1 MAGKCASKDYSCYL
15 KGSYYQDLSAEAK
28 GPLVDVIKNLP
39 EGVQS
44 FFVSTEEGSSTEW
57 PTEDGTSDYKIGN
70 TWVRVGDEDLTGF
83 RKLESKPLLSAF
95 QAVVDKR
102 SKSVELDEKPGNAD
116 KVVELENGKL
126 YITHRAKEW
135 WNESGNFP
143 DDLQLLDDHG
153 LQWIRLEADE
163 QNAYRDLVEQEVN
176 SPEGVV
182 GDVAV
187 NEVGESDEARSMIEE
202 KIEGMTEEV
211 TTPDDFFEAY
221 DIDVKSYMQLANGD
235 IYRTTYEEGY
245 DGYGYNTL
253 NSGLVLG
260 SVSVSVEDVM
270 KFLAAAVFCI
280 IAIIL
285 LLKRVVFGG
294 GSRTTTYY
302 FPR

>member
-1 MAGKCASKDYSCYL
+1 MAGECASKDYSCYL

-44 FFVSTEEGSSTEW
+44 FFVSTVEGSM
-57 PTEDGTSDYKIGN
+57 EDGTSDYRIGN
-70 TWVRVGDEDLTGF
+70 TWVRVGDDEDLTGF

-102 SKSVELDEKPGNAD
+102 SKSVELDEKPGNTD

-163 QNAYRDLVEQEVN
+163 QNAYRDLVEQELN
-176 SPEGVV
+176 NPEGIV
-182 GDVAV
+182 GDGAV
-187 NEVGESDEARSMIEE
+187 NEVVDESDEARSMIEE
-202 KIEGMTEEV
+202 KIEGMTAEV
-211 TTPDDFFEAY
+211 TVADDFFEAY

-235 IYRTTYEEGY
+235 IYRTTY
-245 DGYGYNTL
+245 D
-253 NSGLVLG
+253 
-260 SVSVSVEDVM
+260 
-270 KFLAAAVFCI
+270 
-280 IAIIL
+280 
-285 LLKRVVFGG
+285 
-294 GSRTTTYY
+294 
-302 FPR
+302 